1 MNSTPAK
8 ILHNGLL
15 SPRSVFVTSNNDIY
29 VNSQVNQS
37 LVQRWTPNAINGTS
51 VMNGS
56 SFCYGLFVDINNTLY
71 CSLDLSHMVVKKS
84 LNDGINTAVVVA
96 AGAGTSGSAATQLN
110 GPNGIFVDTQLNL
123 YVADCFNHRVQVF
136 VSNQLNATTVAGGA
150 VAAGTITLS
159 CPVDIILDGDGFLFI
174 ADFNNDRIIGSGPA
188 GFRCV
193 VGCTGMG
200 GSSAYQLNNPRS
212 LAFDSEGNLF
222 VADTT
227 NSRVQKFQL
236 ATNTCSKS
244 GNDARVHHLEMMFEK
259 LHRF

>member
-8 ILHNGLL
+8 LLQNGLI
-15 SPRSVFVTSNNDIY
+15 SPRGVFVTSNNDIY
-29 VNSQVNQS
+29 VNSEVNDS
-37 LVQRWTPNAINGTS
+37 RVQRWTPNATNGTT

-71 CSLDLSHMVVKKS
+71 CSLDSSHMVVKNS
-84 LNDGINTAVVVA
+84 LNDGINTAVVLA
-96 AGAGTSGSAATQLN
+96 AGTGTSGSTATQLN

-123 YVADCFNHRVQVF
+123 YVADCNNNRVQFFVF
-136 VSNQLNATTVAGGA
+136 NQLSATTVAGGTA
-150 VAAGTITLS
+150 AAGTITLN
-159 CPVDIILDGDGFLFI
+159 CPVDIIFDGDGFLFI

-188 GFRCV
+188 GYRCI

-212 LAFDSEGNLF
+212 LAFDSEGNLL
-222 VADTT
+222 VVDTT

-244 GNDARVHHLEMMFEK
+244 GEAASVHYLEMMFEK